1 MVSAASSACV
11 RGINVV
17 EKLEWAPAEP
27 ARKKRHLGL
36 WLGIPGGVLAVAATV
51 ASLVLVA
58 PGVSAA
64 GADMGFRTSALA
76 AHSVS
81 ESLAS
86 LEVTLVDDGGDVTLT
101 GADLG
106 LTVDAEAVAQMAHD
120 QHPLWN
126 VTSWNAGSLP
136 LDVQIDE
143 ATATAALESAVP
155 DLYVEPT
162 DAGVSFDD
170 GSKTYT
176 VVDAVTGTGV
186 DVEALATSISAAL
199 TDGGDAVT
207 VTPVTSS
214 IDAAITTATA
224 QAEVDSL
231 NTMIAEAGFYI
242 DGEKTVGLDPATV
255 ASWLTVAP
263 EGDAFTV
270 TVDRAALDE
279 VVRPLRETVNRD
291 AVDER
296 IVTDSAG
303 KHLRTIQE
311 GQDGWQLA
319 TLDGVADGFAES
331 LASGNGAY
339 ELDVEVQTSKTIELY
354 RRIDVDKSD
363 GVTRLYENEKLV
375 ATYAMAIGKPATPT
389 DNGNF
394 RVYAQLTKQDMGCVT
409 GYSYCTKNVPWVTY
423 FNGDQGLHGTY
434 WHSNFGAGAMMSH
447 GCVNLPISAAEA
459 VYRFAQVGT
468 EVSVHN

>member
-1 MVSAASSACV
+1 M
-11 RGINVV
+11 V

-36 WLGIPGGVLAVAATV
+36 WLGIPGGALAVGATV

-86 LEVTLVDDGGDVTLT
+86 LQVTILDDGGDVTVS

-106 LTVDAEAVAQMAHD
+106 LSVDAQAVAEQAHD
-120 QHPLWN
+120 EHPLWN
-126 VTSWNAGSLP
+126 LSSWNAGTVP
-136 LDVQIDE
+136 LDVQIDAE
-143 ATATAALESAVP
+143 AATDALQRVAP
-155 DLYVEPT
+155 DLFS
-162 DAGVSFDD
+162 DAVDAEVSFDAKAAAY
-170 GSKTYT
+170 S
-176 VVDAVTGTGV
+176 VVDAVPGTGV
-186 DVEALATSISAAL
+186 DVQALATSISAAL
-199 TDGGDAVT
+199 TDGGSAVT
-207 VTPVTSS
+207 VEPQAAPVEAS
-214 IDAAITTATA
+214 ITTAAA
-224 QAEVDSL
+224 QSEVDSL

-242 DGEKTVGLDPATV
+242 DGEKAVGIDPATV
-255 ASWLTVAP
+255 ASWLTVEPADD
-263 EGDAFTV
+263 GFTV
-270 TVDRAALDE
+270 SVDRPALDE
-279 VVRPLRETVNRD
+279 VVRPLRDSVNRD

-296 IVTDSAG
+296 VVTDSAG
-303 KHLRTIQE
+303 KHLRTIQK
-311 GQDGWQLA
+311 GQDGWQLES
-319 TLDGVADGFAES
+319 LDGIADGLAAQLAAGDGAYDLPVVVQKAES
-331 LASGNGAY
+331 H
-339 ELDVEVQTSKTIELY
+339 ELY

-363 GVTRLYENEKLV
+363 GVTRLYENEALV
-375 ATYAMAIGKPATPT
+375 ATYQMAIGKPNTPT
-389 DNGNF
+389 DNGNY

-447 GCVNLPISAAEA
+447 GCVNLAIGAAEA

>member
-1 MVSAASSACV
+1 VLGES
-11 RGINVV
+11 NVV

-27 ARKKRHLGL
+27 ERKKRHLGL
-36 WLGIPGGVLAVAATV
+36 WLGIPGGVLAVGAVV

-64 GADMGFRTSALA
+64 GADMGWRTSDLA
-76 AHSVS
+76 AHSVT

-86 LEVTLVDDGGDVTLT
+86 LQVTIVADGSDVTLS

-106 LTVDAEAVAQMAHD
+106 LSADARAVAQQAHEE
-120 QHPLWN
+120 HPLWD
-126 VTSWNAGSLP
+126 VSSWNAGSIP

-143 ATATAALESAVP
+143 PTALAALEAAAP
-155 DLYVEPT
+155 GLFVEPE
-162 DAGVSFDD
+162 DAGVAFDEATT
-170 GSKTYT
+170 TYT
-176 VVDAVTGTGV
+176 VVDSTTGTGV

-199 TDGGDAVT
+199 TDGGGAVT
-207 VTPVTSS
+207 VTPVANELE
-214 IDAAITTATA
+214 AAITTADART
-224 QAEVDSL
+224 QADSL
-231 NTMIAEAGFYI
+231 NAMIAEAGFYI
-242 DGEKTVGLDPATV
+242 DGERAVAIEPATV
-255 ASWLTVAP
+255 ASWLTVEP
-263 EGDAFTV
+263 DGDGFSI
-270 TVDRAALDE
+270 TVDRPALDGA
-279 VVRPLRETVNRD
+279 VRPLRESVNRD

-296 IVTDSAG
+296 VVTDSAG
-303 KHLRTIQE
+303 KHLRTLQE

-319 TLDGVADGFAES
+319 TLDGIADGFAEE
-331 LASGNGAY
+331 LAAGDAVY
-339 ELDVEVQTSKTIELY
+339 DLTVEVQESETIELY

-363 GVTRLYENEKLV
+363 GLTRLYENEKVV
-375 ATYAMAIGKPATPT
+375 ATYSMAIGKPATPT

-394 RVYAQLTKQDMGCVT
+394 RVYAQLTKQDMGCVP
-409 GYSYCTKNVPWVTY
+409 GFSYCTKNVPWVTY

-447 GCVNLPISAAEA
+447 GCVNLTIGAAEA